1 MNTSK
6 TCTICKEIK
15 LLEDFFRESKS
26 ADGRKSRCKT
36 CHKASVTEW
45 KKRNPEKVK
54 EVAKESRKRNQDK
67 LKNSRKSYNNSEK
80 GKQQK
85 KEWENNNKEKARL
98 LRKKWYEDNKERLR
112 DRRKKSAKRTYEKNK
127 QNHSFRVSNA
137 ISSGIRQAIK
147 VNKANRHWETLVGYT
162 LTELMAHLER
172 LFTPEMNW
180 DNYGSYWHIDH
191 IKPQSWFIYENTESE
206 AFKTCWS
213 LSNLQPL
220 EASKNCSKGNRY
232 EG

>member
-1 MNTSK
+1 MDTSK

-15 LLEDFFRESKS
+15 SLDDFFREKK
-26 ADGRKSRCKT
+26 ATDGRKSRCKT

-45 KKRNPEKVK
+45 KKNNPKNVRQSAKTFRTKYKDKIK
-54 EVAKESRKRNQDK
+54 ETRRIYQASD
-67 LKNSRKSYNNSEK
+67 K

-85 KEWENNNKEKARL
+85 KEWQQKNKERL
-98 LRKKWYEDNKERLR
+98 NERKKEWWEKNKERLR
-112 DRRKKSAKRTYEKNK
+112 DKTKENRKRTYEKNK
-127 QNHSFRVSNA
+127 QSPGYRISGS

-147 VNKANRHWETLVGYT
+147 ANKANRHWEELVGYT
-162 LTELMAHLER
+162 LSELMQRLER

-191 IKPQSWFIYENTESE
+191 IKPQSWFIYESTESE
-206 AFKTCWS
+206 AFKACWS

-220 EASKNCSKGNRY
+220 EASKNQVKGDRY